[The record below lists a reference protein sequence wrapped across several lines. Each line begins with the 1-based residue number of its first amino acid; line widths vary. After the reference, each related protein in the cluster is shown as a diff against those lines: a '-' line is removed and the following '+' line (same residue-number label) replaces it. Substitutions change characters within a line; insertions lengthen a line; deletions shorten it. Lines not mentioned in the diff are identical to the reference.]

1 VGFAVLLLLGTG
13 HNVLVTLAIIAGA
26 GCFWSWGVMHNY
38 ATEEAKKRSGY
49 NGDFYDITAREASSV
64 PSWIT
69 ILNFFFTL
77 AALGFFVTAI
87 VI

>member
-1 VGFAVLLLLGTG
+1 
-13 HNVLVTLAIIAGA
+13 
-26 GCFWSWGVMHNY
+26 MHNY